1 MAGSETQGWLDLAG
15 RTAVV
20 TGAGGGIGHG
30 AALEL
35 ARAGV
40 RTFVIDLDADSAA
53 SSAAAI
59 QDATGVESVSFACD
73 TRDETKLAEAGR
85 ALTEQFG
92 DADILVNNAGVV
104 GRGSL
109 LDVDMNDWQRVLDVN
124 LSGYLLC
131 VREFGRSMVR
141 RGSGSI
147 VHVSS
152 ICGINP
158 AKGMGAYSASKAAV
172 AMLNRQLALELAPSG
187 VRSNA
192 VAPGLIRTPLSEATY
207 RDDAARSARERS
219 VPLARIG
226 TPQDIANTVVWLSSP
241 RSSYVTGQEILV
253 DGGVDQ
259 TLMST
264 VRSSDR

>member
-1 MAGSETQGWLDLAG
+1 MADNETQNWLALAG
-15 RTAVV
+15 KTAVV
-20 TGAGGGIGHG
+20 TGAGGGIGRG
-30 AALEL
+30 VALEL

-40 RTFVIDLDADSAA
+40 RTLVIDLDGDLAA
-53 SSAAAI
+53 RTATEI
-59 QDATGVESVSFACD
+59 QETVGVESIAYSCD
-73 TRDETKLAEAGR
+73 TRDEAMLAAAGW
-85 ALTEQFG
+85 ALIEKFG
-92 DADILVNNAGVV
+92 PADILVNNAGVV

-109 LDVDMNDWQRVLDVN
+109 FDVDMGDWQRVLDVN

-131 VREFGRSMVR
+131 AREFGPAMVE

-158 AKGMGAYSASKAAV
+158 AGAMGAYSPSKAAV

-192 VAPGLIRTPLSEATY
+192 VAPGLIRTPLSEAAYSDETS
-207 RDDAARSARERS
+207 RSSRERA
-219 VPLARIG
+219 VPLHRIG
-226 TPQDIANTVVWLSSP
+226 TPQDIADAVVWLASP
-241 RSSYVTGQEILV
+241 RSGYVTGQEILV

-259 TLMST
+259 TLMNT
-264 VRSSDR
+264 VRSADR